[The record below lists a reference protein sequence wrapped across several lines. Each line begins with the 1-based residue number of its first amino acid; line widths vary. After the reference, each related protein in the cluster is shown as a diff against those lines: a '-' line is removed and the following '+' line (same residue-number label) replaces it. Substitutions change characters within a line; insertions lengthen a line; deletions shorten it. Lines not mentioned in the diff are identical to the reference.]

1 MSGASQLPVYSP
13 VTFSQ
18 ILSRIYNVIRATYRT
33 QIGLATL
40 PAIAFF
46 VGYGFLFAIMGS
58 TFLPAVLKGKEPPA
72 PHAFMVI
79 SVAFFCFMVLYL
91 IALGPF
97 QAAASYAGVKA
108 DCGIHVTV
116 NEAYGIA
123 RGRAA
128 HFIGLMLSLYGI
140 CFGPILLIEAGTFGV
155 MAAFADNKVFAPV
168 LMVVFPI
175 AMLLLLVAMILGLM
189 GTLRLS
195 LAFPVAVFEGLGIR
209 ESIKRSWALTRGAA
223 GRIFVVLLVVYAAMY
238 FAMMVV
244 MMLGMVLALIAYL
257 VFSSHLSHPTTQMI
271 VILATCGAAVYVVLI
286 SVFAACFLTG
296 FATSLS
302 VIYNDQRL
310 RMAPPQQDSAP
321 AGAPA

>member
-13 VTFSQ
+13 TTVSQ
-18 ILSRIYNVIRATYRT
+18 ILSRIYNVIRANYRT
-33 QIGLATL
+33 QLGLATL

-46 VGYGFLFAIMGS
+46 VGYGSLFTIMGS
-58 TFLPAVLKGKEPPA
+58 AFLPAILTGKQPPA
-72 PHAFMVI
+72 PQAFMVI
-79 SVAFFCFMVLYL
+79 FVAFLCFMVLYL

-108 DCGIHVTV
+108 DCGIQVTV
-116 NEAYGIA
+116 NEAYGVA
-123 RGRAA
+123 RGRPA

-140 CFGPILLIEAGTFGV
+140 CFGPLLVIEAGTFGV
-155 MAAFADNKVFAPV
+155 MATFAANKMFAPV

-175 AMLLLLVAMILGLM
+175 AMLLLLVAMILGLI
-189 GTLRLS
+189 GALRLS
-195 LAFPVAVFEGLGIR
+195 LSFPAAVFEGLGIP

-244 MMLGMVLALIAYL
+244 MMLGMVLAVIGYL
-257 VFSSHLSHPTTQMI
+257 VFSSHLAHPTTHMI
-271 VILATCGAAVYVVLI
+271 VILVACGAAVYVALI
-286 SVFAACFLTG
+286 SVFAACFWTG

-302 VIYNDQRL
+302 VIYNDQRM
-310 RMAPPQQDSAP
+310 RMAPPQSVGP